1 MHLTFLIPFHKY
13 TNTFQMKEN
22 QILKSILIIPFG
34 LLAGCSNE
42 NSGGAVMLLILCFMG
57 YWLWKKKRI
66 PVWSIT
72 GFLSVCGGVGILLL
86 SPSSQSK
93 MGAITFAVLLKRI
106 REVVGFS
113 YRHVLLLMI
122 ILFVVTWIFIRERKI
137 VKKDWI
143 GDLIIPYTLCAMG
156 AASVLVLLASSVI
169 AGKSWIWAV
178 CFMLIAIGK
187 ICCQLAEDGYKAT
200 RWMKILLWL
209 FIVWS
214 VARYGAKWQNIN
226 RTYHEA
232 QQQIQMIEEQKAQ
245 GKKDA
250 TIYLLTPTLDEYN
263 AASVTPNVSTDKEA
277 WFNQW
282 MELYYGVD
290 SVTGIER

>member
-1 MHLTFLIPFHKY
+1 MAAMHLTFLIPFHKY

-57 YWLWKKKRI
+57 YWL
-66 PVWSIT
+66 
-72 GFLSVCGGVGILLL
+72 
-86 SPSSQSK
+86 
-93 MGAITFAVLLKRI
+93 
-106 REVVGFS
+106 
-113 YRHVLLLMI
+113 MI

-143 GDLIIPYTLCAMG
+143 GDLIIPYTLCAVG
-156 AASVLVLLASSVI
+156 AASVLALLASSVI

-187 ICCQLAEDGYKAT
+187 ICCRLAEDGYKAT

-209 FIVWS
+209 FIVWP

-226 RTYHEA
+226 RTYHEV

-263 AASVTPNVSTDKEA
+263 AASVTPNVSADKEA

-282 MELYYGVD
+282 MA
-290 SVTGIER
+290 